1 MDPDKR
7 PAQLD
12 SPIVAALIKVGSRLN
27 TRMYKMTGGRLG
39 NRWRVGAALRKPA
52 PVGLLTTR
60 GRKSGQ
66 LRTAPLIY
74 LRDDSAGAERFVVV
88 ASQGGL
94 PRNPAWY
101 LNLVADPDV
110 ELQIG
115 ARTHR
120 LRARTA
126 DSDERA
132 ALWPALVDL
141 YADFDT
147 YEAWTD
153 REIPVVICEPRSP
166 SAG

>member
-1 MDPDKR
+1 MDPSRR

-27 TRMYKMTGGRLG
+27 TGLFKLTGGRLG
-39 NRWRVGAALRKPA
+39 NRWRVGAAFTKPA
-52 PVGLLTTR
+52 PVGLLTTV

-66 LRTAPLIY
+66 RRTAPLIY
-74 LRDDSAGAERFVVV
+74 LRDDSTGTERFVVV

-101 LNLVADPDV
+101 LNLVAEPDV
-110 ELQIG
+110 EFQIG
-115 ARTHR
+115 GRTHP

-126 DSDERA
+126 DPDERA

-141 YADFDT
+141 YADYDT
-147 YEAWTD
+147 YAAWTD
-153 REIPVVICEPRSP
+153 REIPVVICEPRT
-166 SAG
+166 